1 MALEAVP
8 SKGSIVMVLD
18 ERVDPVAPS
27 ERVVLY
33 EGVVDGV
40 MMDTLNMVGV
50 LVLEAVSVRV
60 PTGVA
65 VVVYVVLDPS
75 VEAVNVATGAMVGA
89 SVVAE
94 MNEMVVRLVELGDG
108 KLRSDELVMD
118 PADDAVDV
126 VARAEVV
133 VPGVAEIE
141 DEPTAELES
150 TEAVLVRPGWGE
162 LVVMLVCSAVVL
174 DAVVVDVGVEMVPVV
189 SGPDVESPHK
199 DAT

>member
-40 MMDTLNMVGV
+40 MMDMLNMVGV

-65 VVVYVVLDPS
+65 VVVYVVLNPS